1 MFLSWVVLADLC
13 IKCIKILKEIDTSRT
28 VSISITET
36 VRFANNILAICMVA
50 VFIYTLQILI
60 TVALVPG
67 RITPSNL
74 PGSFLSI
81 IFLSDPIRLVKS
93 YRPLPFPSPF
103 SFFQTLK
110 EMPQLFTAFMRAC
123 RCLSLVW
130 LGGLLRFSFLSH
142 SSASLTRL
150 SVSLSVEFE
159 ENTDFN
165 MQYYLWC

>member
-1 MFLSWVVLADLC
+1 M
-13 IKCIKILKEIDTSRT
+13 SRD

-36 VRFANNILAICMVA
+36 VRFANNVLAICIT
-50 VFIYTLQILI
+50 VFIYTLQILM
-60 TVALVPG
+60 TVALVSG

-103 SFFQTLK
+103 SFSQTLK

-123 RCLSLVW
+123 RCLSLAR
-130 LGGLLRFSFLSH
+130 LGGLSRFSFLSH

-150 SVSLSVEFE
+150 PVSLSVEFE
-159 ENTDFN
+159 QKTDIN
-165 MQYYLWC
+165 IQYYLWC